1 MIYSIMPTLLEMAAA
16 GERAARLE
24 LSGPVNSLNT
34 EFPLEL
40 RFTPEKP
47 LQVRK
52 TGASPVY
59 LTAYQRYWESNP
71 SAESGD
77 IKVHSWFEGVSEPN
91 KLEAAKEVTLKVTVT
106 LKKPAEY
113 LMLEVPIPAGCSYAD
128 NQPRGAGI
136 VHREQWR
143 HQTTLFFNRLAP
155 GTYTYEIK
163 LLPRFSG
170 TYTLNP
176 AKAELMYFPVF
187 NANNEMRKVVI
198 E

>member
-1 MIYSIMPTLLEMAAA
+1 MPSLLEMAAA
-16 GERAARLE
+16 GERTARIE
-24 LSGPVNSLNT
+24 LSGPVDSLAV

-40 RFTPEKP
+40 RFSPEKM

-59 LTAYQRYWESNP
+59 LTTYQRYWEAHP
-71 SAESGD
+71 TAESGD
-77 IKVHSWFEGVSEPN
+77 IKVHSWFEGVSEAN
-91 KLEAAKEVTLKVTVT
+91 KLEAAKEVTLKVRVI
-106 LKKPAEY
+106 LEKPAEY

-128 NQPRGAGI
+128 NQPRGTGET
-136 VHREQWR
+136 HREQWR
-143 HQTTLFFNRLAP
+143 HQTTLFFNRLGP